1 MPLLTVD
8 NLTKYYGTELILDHV
23 SFSID
28 HRERLGFI
36 GANGTGKTTLC
47 RILLGRESYEDDA
60 HIHISRGVTIGYL
73 PQEVD
78 QDLTA
83 TPWDM
88 VMSVREHLRR
98 QEREIAELTER
109 MGDDLSPDEMHRLL
123 DRHADLLA
131 HFEAEGGHQYEQ
143 EAAGVLTRIGVPEA
157 DFHRPLHSFSGGEQR
172 RAALARL
179 LLQKPDLLL
188 LDEPTNHLDVA
199 GIEWLEQYLKS
210 YAGAVVAISH
220 DRRFLDAIAQR
231 ILELEA
237 CDLAEYKGGYSD
249 YVRQKEERLLV
260 YERTYDRQQQELKK
274 QMAYIRWALGTQ
286 QEKRVR
292 AAKSRL
298 KLVAKADYLDPP
310 VGQRRKMN
318 LRFQPRVRGGEE
330 VLHLQGVGKRYG
342 DKRLFEGVDL
352 FVRRQDRVGIVGPNG
367 TGKTTLLRIALGLE
381 EATEGTARL
390 GKSVEVGY
398 YRQEQFDFTS
408 RNTVMEEFATVL
420 PDADPGELRG
430 LLARFLF
437 VEDDVYKRVDDL
449 SGGEKSRLAIAKLV
463 MSRPTL
469 LVLDEPTNHL
479 DIDSCNALENAL
491 REYAGTIIVV
501 SHDRYFLDSVV
512 GRLVMVRDG
521 RAKVHEGNYGS
532 YAARLRA
539 LREEQER
546 LAQEQAE
553 ADKRERMLQERLA
566 RKAKRERGASA
577 KLASPPV
584 AELEARVH
592 ALESSIARVEK
603 ILADPET
610 YQTPQRVAALS
621 AEHEKLSAELEQT
634 YSLWVQ
640 AEEQG

>member
-8 NLTKYYGTELILDHV
+8 NLTKYYGTELLLDHV

-47 RILLGRESYEDDA
+47 RILLGRESYEDDSQ
-60 HIHISRGVTIGYL
+60 IHLARGATIGYL
-73 PQEVD
+73 SQEAD
-78 QDLTA
+78 QDLTL

-98 QEREIAELTER
+98 QEREIAALTEA
-109 MGDDLSPDEMHRLL
+109 MGADLPPDELHRLL
-123 DRHADLLA
+123 DRHAELLA
-131 HFEAEGGHQYEQ
+131 QFEAEGGHEHEQ
-143 EAAGVLTRIGVPEA
+143 EAARVLTRIGVPEA

-210 YAGAVVAISH
+210 YPGAVVAISH
-220 DRRFLDAIAQR
+220 DRRFLDAVAQR

-237 CDLAEYKGGYSD
+237 CDLAAYKGGYSD
-249 YVRQKEERLLV
+249 YVKQKEERLLV

-274 QMAYIRWALGTQ
+274 QMAFIRWALGTQ

-298 KLVAKADYLDPP
+298 KLVGKSDYLDPP

-330 VLHLQGVGKRYG
+330 ILHLQGVGKRYG
-342 DKRLFEGVDL
+342 AKRLFEGVDL

-367 TGKTTLLRIALGLE
+367 AGKTTLLRIALGLE

-390 GKSVEVGY
+390 GTSVQIGY

-408 RNTVMEEFATVL
+408 RHTVLEEFATVL
-420 PDADPGELRG
+420 PDADLGELRG

-449 SGGEKSRLAIAKLV
+449 SGGEKSRLALAKLV
-463 MSRPTL
+463 MTRPTL

-521 RAKVHEGNYGS
+521 QVKVHEGNYGS
-532 YAARLRA
+532 YVARLQA

-553 ADKRERMLQERLA
+553 ADKRERMRQEKLA
-566 RKAKRERGASA
+566 RQAKRERQRQADGRP
-577 KLASPPV
+577 LPPV
-584 AELEARVH
+584 EELEARVH
-592 ALESSIARVEK
+592 ALEEQLALVEK
-603 ILADPET
+603 ILADPTT
-610 YQTPQRVAALS
+610 YTTPQRVAALS
-621 AEHEKLSAELEQT
+621 AEHEKLSVQLAQT
-634 YSLWVQ
+634 YELWEQ
-640 AEEQG
+640 AERL